1 MGFVVYE
8 IVSLLLY
15 LFLFLDLRGS
25 RALKSK
31 KDGMTMSL
39 VVASFTFYLIFSFIV
54 NLEKVN
60 LLTFSPNL
68 GATFNFLF
76 DLSIVLFILLWTER
90 IIRSLSKKAI
100 YLIIIACEVALLLI
114 YLFLMVNYL
123 YPTFNLNQGFQVF
136 SFKYGLYLLSF
147 YYILNGTVVLLRRF
161 RLINRQTVLLLL
173 FSHLI
178 FIISLTTYFLF
189 DSNHLLTIS
198 SAFLLFGSH
207 LFLQQIQ
214 LNTDTLTLVPNQNA
228 FILKLDDLMRT
239 KRHATLLV
247 ADIENFRQINE
258 QYGIASGDIILK
270 EFAQYLANLDNKG
283 SIYRIMGNRFV
294 LTLPIQ
300 KHNHLVRLV
309 GSIKEKS
316 ATGWLVGSS
325 VITFHTNIAIVEIPY
340 HAFSKAKTLE
350 IIEFTLNEI
359 KIRRRQAVLIY
370 NKKME
375 QLQQR
380 KLDVLT
386 AVRNA
391 INDESRVLVNYQ
403 PLYETNSLELKTA
416 EALMRIEDPLMG
428 IISPAEFIPAAEQ
441 AGLIT
446 KLTEIIL
453 SKVCK
458 FIAENK
464 SLTDKLLYISIN
476 VSADDLVNLEMTRRL
491 LSIIES
497 YSIPYEKIGFE
508 ITESMIVNYDSL
520 KEEVWNLLYEK
531 GVKLLLDDFG
541 TGYSNLEALINI
553 PFDIVKIDRSVIS
566 SVQNNYKMASFI
578 ALMLTELEKKIVAE
592 GVENEEQLT
601 FLTLLGVDYLQGF
614 YFSKPLSEYDFTK
627 LLGSENEKSQSGA

>member
-1 MGFVVYE
+1 
-8 IVSLLLY
+8 
-15 LFLFLDLRGS
+15 
-25 RALKSK
+25 
-31 KDGMTMSL
+31 
-39 VVASFTFYLIFSFIV
+39 
-54 NLEKVN
+54 
-60 LLTFSPNL
+60 
-68 GATFNFLF
+68 
-76 DLSIVLFILLWTER
+76 
-90 IIRSLSKKAI
+90 
-100 YLIIIACEVALLLI
+100 
-114 YLFLMVNYL
+114 
-123 YPTFNLNQGFQVF
+123 
-136 SFKYGLYLLSF
+136 
-147 YYILNGTVVLLRRF
+147 
-161 RLINRQTVLLLL
+161 
-173 FSHLI
+173 
-178 FIISLTTYFLF
+178 
-189 DSNHLLTIS
+189 
-198 SAFLLFGSH
+198 
-207 LFLQQIQ
+207 
-214 LNTDTLTLVPNQNA
+214 
-228 FILKLDDLMRT
+228 
-239 KRHATLLV
+239 
-247 ADIENFRQINE
+247 
-258 QYGIASGDIILK
+258 
-270 EFAQYLANLDNKG
+270 
-283 SIYRIMGNRFV
+283 MGNRFV
-294 LTLPIQ
+294 LALPIQ

-309 GSIKEKS
+309 TSIKEKS

-403 PLYETNSLELKTA
+403 PLYETNSLKLKTA

-428 IISPAEFIPAAEQ
+428 VISPAEFIPAAEQ

-476 VSADDLVNLEMTRRL
+476 VSADDLVNLEMSRRL
-491 LSIIES
+491 LAIIES

-520 KEEVWNLLYEK
+520 KEEIWNLLYEK

-566 SVQNNYKMASFI
+566 SAQNNYKMASFI
-578 ALMLTELEKKIVAE
+578 ALMLMELEKKIVAE

-614 YFSKPLSEYDFTK
+614 YFSKPLSQNDFVK
-627 LLGSENEKSQSGA
+627 LLGSETKEFQSGA

>member
-1 MGFVVYE
+1 MGLPIYD
-8 IVSLLLY
+8 IVSLLIIS
-15 LFLFLDLRGS
+15 FLFLNLRGF
-25 RALKSK
+25 RALDSKRDGKSL
-31 KDGMTMSL
+31 TL
-39 VVASFTFYLIFSFIV
+39 LAISFTLYLIFSFLLNIAKINDFIFSTNF
-54 NLEKVN
+54 NLVLN
-60 LLTFSPNL
+60 ILFAFSIPL
-68 GATFNFLF
+68 YILF
-76 DLSIVLFILLWTER
+76 WTER
-90 IIRSLSKKAI
+90 INRSLSKKGI
-100 YLIIIACEVALLLI
+100 YLTIISCEVALLLF
-114 YLFLMVNYL
+114 YLFLMINYS
-123 YPTFNLNQGFQVF
+123 YPTFNLNQKFQYF
-136 SFKYGLYLLSF
+136 SFNYGMYLLSF
-147 YYILNGTVVLLRRF
+147 CYILNGTVVLLRRF

-178 FIISLTTYFLF
+178 FIIGLTTYFLF
-189 DSNHLLTIS
+189 ESNHLLTIS

-207 LFLQQIQ
+207 LFLQQIK

-228 FILKLDDLMRT
+228 FILRLDDLIRF
-239 KRHATLLV
+239 KRHTTLLV

-258 QYGIASGDIILK
+258 QYGITSGDIILK
-270 EFAQYLANLDNKG
+270 EFAQYLASLDNKG

-294 LTLPIQ
+294 LVLPIQ
-300 KHNHLVRLV
+300 KHNQLVRLV
-309 GSIKEKS
+309 TSIKEKS

-325 VITFHTNIAIVEIPY
+325 TITFHTNIAIVEIPY
-340 HAFSKAKTLE
+340 HAFSKAKILE
-350 IIEFTLNEI
+350 IIEFTLSEI
-359 KIRRRQAVLIY
+359 KVRRRQAVLIY

-375 QLQQR
+375 ELQQR

-391 INDESRVLVNYQ
+391 INDDSRVLVNYQ
-403 PLYETNSLELKTA
+403 PIYETNSLALKTA
-416 EALMRIEDPLMG
+416 EALMRIDDPLMG

-453 SKVCK
+453 NKVCK
-458 FIAENK
+458 FIADNK
-464 SLTDKLLYISIN
+464 NLTDKLLYISIN

-497 YSIPYEKIGFE
+497 YLIPYEMIGFE

-531 GVKLLLDDFG
+531 GVKILLDDFG
-541 TGYSNLEALINI
+541 TGYSNLEAIINI

-566 SVQNNYKMASFI
+566 SAQNNYKMASFI
-578 ALMLTELEKKIVAE
+578 TLMLKELEKKIVAE

-614 YFSKPLSEYDFTK
+614 YFSKPLSQNDFAK
-627 LLGSENEKSQSGA
+627 LLCSENESFQSGA